1 MISAY
6 VRCSVKPR
14 VSRAPRLEQALHMS
28 DRGFQRAQSLGEN
41 ELLYI
46 GTEAGPR
53 PNLQ

>member
-28 DRGFQRAQSLGEN
+28 DRGFQRAQPRGQSLGEN
-41 ELLYI
+41 EV
-46 GTEAGPR
+46 
-53 PNLQ
+53 